1 MYNIIYKYKKK
12 MKKQILK
19 IMIPAIRYS
28 TLSKKTNKINVYKKK
43 EEEEKNWDKF
53 FQNISSLYIKKIN
66 F

>member
-1 MYNIIYKYKKK
+1 

-19 IMIPAIRYS
+19 TMIPTIKYS
-28 TLSKKTNKINVYKKK
+28 TLSKKIIKINVSKQKK
-43 EEEEKNWDKF
+43 EEEKNWNKF